1 MILDNCYINND
12 SLLACSLFKE
22 QIGELLIKNGD
33 RFKLSI
39 LNDNYGIYNFDS
51 VLNIIINYENIN
63 KVNIF
68 ISIDKLMTHVVEKN
82 NYIVFETNINSMD
95 NVISGK
101 FNLNFTDNDDNG
113 AIIQSECYF
122 KKNNNNKN
130 LLILR
135 MKKRN

>member
-1 MILDNCYINND
+1 M
-12 SLLACSLFKE
+12 FKE

-63 KVNIF
+63 KEEIF

-130 LLILR
+130 LLILCASE
-135 MKKRN
+135 NEGTYHL